1 MATIVRCPQCS
12 TPLRVGPELV
22 GKKVR
27 CPACNHIFEAPLS
40 EDPFSAAGALP
51 NSSAEEEWKNLN
63 LERDNPL
70 SPRDRITAQASSS
83 PATPS
88 EKEKFEP
95 WKTLNLSL
103 DEPKQTP
110 SSPAEGQQES
120 PLPLR
125 PRDSEPSED
134 RPKRARL
141 LDEHEEMRDCPTC
154 GKLIYRESRSC
165 SWCGERLTG
174 RKTGL
179 SSRDDDEEYGERQRE
194 DEHDRPRRFRRD
206 WEPHRGDTI
215 MTLGIISLVIGLANF
230 MLCIPWIVGIP
241 LGIAAWWMAS
251 VDLGKMRRGEMDL
264 AGESSTRSGYV
275 CAIFGVIINSL
286 IMLLCVGYIA
296 FIFIAVILANEQ
308 KQRNNPP
315 AFRR

>member
-1 MATIVRCPQCS
+1 MSLIVRCPQCS
-12 TPLRVGPELV
+12 TPLRVGEELV

-27 CPACNHIFEAPLS
+27 CPTCHQVFDAPLS
-40 EDPFSAAGALP
+40 QEPSFPAGAFP
-51 NSSAEEEWKNLN
+51 NRSADEQWKNLN
-63 LERDNPL
+63 LEREAPL
-70 SPRDRITAQASSS
+70 PPKESGTGSADSSA
-83 PATPS
+83 PAAAER
-88 EKEKFEP
+88 EKIEP

-103 DEPKQTP
+103 DEPKQNP
-110 SSPAEGQQES
+110 SSLPQGHQEL

-125 PRDSEPSED
+125 SRDSEPSDD

-141 LDEHEEMRDCPTC
+141 LDEHEEMRECPTC

-174 RKTGL
+174 RRIGST
-179 SSRDDDEEYGERQRE
+179 SRDEDDEYGDRQRE
-194 DEHDRPRRFRRD
+194 DYDDRPRRFRRD
-206 WEPHRGDTI
+206 WAPHRGDTI

-296 FIFIAVILANEQ
+296 FIAVILANEQ